1 MGGMSG
7 ANINCPSPANEAS
20 RIRPWAVTAAQLTIR
35 YLLGAVFLMAA
46 SSKIINLRDF
56 ENQVLLHSS
65 LFQALSTVPMSLRLV
80 RIVVLFLP
88 WLELICG
95 LCLILGRAV
104 RESAAIICLLLS
116 LFIVQAFV
124 YRSEDC
130 HCFFFPNVIA
140 TTPWWWHPIRDGLLL
155 IGSVY
160 LIFKVSP
167 TTRKSVTL
175 G

>member
-1 MGGMSG
+1 MSG
-7 ANINCPSPANEAS
+7 ANINCPSPVKGAS

-35 YLLGAVFLMAA
+35 YLLGAVFLTAA

-65 LFQALSTVPMSLRLV
+65 LSQALSTVPMSLRLV
-80 RIVVLFLP
+80 RMVVLFLP
-88 WLELICG
+88 WLELTCG
-95 LCLILGRAV
+95 LSLVLGRAV

-116 LFIVQAFV
+116 LFIVEAFV
-124 YRSEDC
+124 FRGEDC

-155 IGSVY
+155 VGSGY
-160 LIFKVSP
+160 LVFKVTP
-167 TTRKSVTL
+167 ITGKSDSL